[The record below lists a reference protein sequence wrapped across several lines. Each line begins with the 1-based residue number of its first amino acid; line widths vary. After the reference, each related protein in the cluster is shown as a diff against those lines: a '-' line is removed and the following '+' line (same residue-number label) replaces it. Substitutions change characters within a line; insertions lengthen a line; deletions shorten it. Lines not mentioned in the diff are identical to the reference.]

1 MTRNRQISKSTLI
14 SSNVRM
20 DIFLTSN
27 DGFVDEI
34 ILHHAGLKQQPQRL
48 LQQLKEPN
56 KEILAFLDYYLD
68 YRDSKT
74 IILLTIVLDIEKK
87 YGIIITI

>member
-1 MTRNRQISKSTLI
+1 
-14 SSNVRM
+14 M

-48 LQQLKEPN
+48 QQQLKEPN

>member
-1 MTRNRQISKSTLI
+1 
-14 SSNVRM
+14 M

-27 DGFVDEI
+27 DDFVDEKT
-34 ILHHAGLKQQPQRL
+34 LHHAELKQQPQRL

-87 YGIIITI
+87 YEIIITI

>member
-27 DGFVDEI
+27 DGFVDEKT
-34 ILHHAGLKQQPQRL
+34 LHHAELKQQPQRL

-56 KEILAFLDYYLD
+56 KETLAFLDYYLD
-68 YRDSKT
+68 YHDSKS
-74 IILLTIVLDIEKK
+74 IVLLTIVLDIEKK
-87 YGIIITI
+87 NTKLL

>member
-1 MTRNRQISKSTLI
+1 MTRNHQTSKSTLI

-20 DIFLTSN
+20 DIFLTSS
-27 DGFVDEI
+27 DGFVDEK
-34 ILHHAGLKQQPQRL
+34 ILHPAGLKQQPQRL

-56 KEILAFLDYYLD
+56 NEISAFLDYYLD

-74 IILLTIVLDIEKK
+74 IIFLTIVLDIEKENE
-87 YGIIITI
+87 IIITI

>member
-1 MTRNRQISKSTLI
+1 MTRNRQTSKSTLI

-20 DIFLTSN
+20 DIFLTSS
-27 DGFVDEI
+27 DGFVDEK
-34 ILHHAGLKQQPQRL
+34 ILHHAGHKQQPQRL
-48 LQQLKEPN
+48 QQQLKEPN

-87 YGIIITI
+87 YEIIITI

>member
-20 DIFLTSN
+20 DIFLTSS
-27 DGFVDEI
+27 DGFVDEK
-34 ILHHAGLKQQPQRL
+34 ILHHAGLKQQPRRL
-48 LQQLKEPN
+48 QQQLKEPN
-56 KEILAFLDYYLD
+56 KETLAFLDYYLD

-87 YGIIITI
+87 NTKLL

>member
-27 DGFVDEI
+27 DGFVDEK

-48 LQQLKEPN
+48 QQQLKEPN

-87 YGIIITI
+87 YEIIITI